1 MVDMSQFVAAK
12 TDQLGA
18 EDLLTEPRTI
28 TITRV
33 TGSESNE
40 QPVNIYFRG
49 DGGKPWRPCKTAR
62 RLLLRVWG
70 RNAAEYVG
78 RSLTIYR
85 DDTVKFGGLQVGG
98 IRISHMS
105 HIDAPQTHAVLASQK
120 KMQAL
125 TVKPLLSPARNTTTG
140 GALEEAPAIVPESA
154 AGEPVAPAA
163 GLDLGEPDYMARAT
177 ELDAEYRLATTL
189 PLLQAMWADTAADR
203 KMIIAA
209 DPSFK
214 EIFVTVLGREKARI
228 EAGEQEWTGQER
240 VG

>member
-12 TDQLGA
+12 TDQLNA

-70 RNAAEYVG
+70 RNAPEYVG

-85 DDTVKFGGLQVGG
+85 DDTVMFGGLQVGG

-125 TVKPLLSPARNTTTG
+125 TVKPLLSPARNNTTG

-163 GLDLGEPDYMARAT
+163 GLDHMARAT
-177 ELDAEYRLATTL
+177 ELDAEYRLAETL
-189 PLLQAMWADTAADR
+189 PALQAMWADTAADR

-214 EIFVTVLGREKARI
+214 EIFVTVLAREKARI
-228 EAGEQEWTGQER
+228 EAGEQEWTGQED
-240 VG
+240 GG